1 MVTTQSERV
10 SDFKKISTSQKKP
23 GTCKSASFSTC
34 DSSGLPHDAV
44 FVKGGGAG
52 VGGGCEN
59 KIGSQWNFLQILV
72 EDIVWC
78 WQ

>member
-52 VGGGCEN
+52 VGGGLRKQN
-59 KIGSQWNFLQILV
+59 R
-72 EDIVWC
+72 
-78 WQ
+78 